1 MFESRTIVAE
11 ALAMHPKARWVF
23 AAYHLGGCNA
33 CNLAHE
39 ETLEQVAEGYRI
51 PLDGLLRDLN
61 SLLAGEVATS
71 ESLKVAKSD
80 GAPLL

>member
-1 MFESRTIVAE
+1 MFRSQTIVAD

-51 PLDGLLRDLN
+51 SLEGLLADLN
-61 SLLAGEVATS
+61 GLVET
-71 ESLKVAKSD
+71 
-80 GAPLL
+80 

>member
-1 MFESRTIVAE
+1 MFRSQTIVAD
-11 ALAMHPKARWVF
+11 ALAMHPTARWVF

-51 PLDGLLRDLN
+51 SLEGLLADLN
-61 SLLAGEVATS
+61 GLVET
-71 ESLKVAKSD
+71 
-80 GAPLL
+80 